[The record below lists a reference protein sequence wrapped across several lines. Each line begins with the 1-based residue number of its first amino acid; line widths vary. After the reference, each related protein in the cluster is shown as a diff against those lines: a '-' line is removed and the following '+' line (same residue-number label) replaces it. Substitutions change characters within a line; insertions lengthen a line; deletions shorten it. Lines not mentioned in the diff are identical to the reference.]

1 MKPQK
6 KKVINNKPGG
16 FVKKINVRILA
27 LIVIFEKLKSNTMKK
42 LFYISIM
49 LLAFT
54 ACKNNPENE
63 AVEEVVESQQ
73 VPDKHTSQIS
83 LDWQGVYKGILPCA
97 DCEGIATE
105 VKLNDDHTYV
115 IKRLYLGKDDSY
127 FEETGT
133 FQWTKDGG
141 SIVLAENVQYSPTLF
156 KVGEN
161 YLLHLN
167 QDGEKIEGELA
178 EKYVLRKE

>member
-1 MKPQK
+1 
-6 KKVINNKPGG
+6 
-16 FVKKINVRILA
+16 
-27 LIVIFEKLKSNTMKK
+27 MKK
-42 LFYISIM
+42 LIYVTFV
-49 LLAFT
+49 LFAFT
-54 ACKNNPENE
+54 ACKNNQEKE
-63 AVEEVVESQQ
+63 TGEEIVETEQA
-73 VPDKHTSQIS
+73 PDMHTSQIS

-105 VKLNDDHTYV
+105 VKLNDDQTYV
-115 IKRLYLGKDDSY
+115 IKRLYLGNDDSY

-141 SIVLAENVQYSPTLF
+141 SIVLVENTQDSPTLF

-161 YLLHLN
+161 HLLHLD

-178 EKYVLRKE
+178 EMYVLRKE